1 MKLIAHIYFWSF
13 SAHVTALVGSLLRA
27 MGDHK
32 YHQCFLAHPPSM
44 SPTLIK
50 RCWVHNFIRSFT

>member
-13 SAHVTALVGSLLRA
+13 SAHVTALVGPLLRA

-32 YHQCFLAHPPSM
+32 YHRCFLSPSL
-44 SPTLIK
+44 SSLIK